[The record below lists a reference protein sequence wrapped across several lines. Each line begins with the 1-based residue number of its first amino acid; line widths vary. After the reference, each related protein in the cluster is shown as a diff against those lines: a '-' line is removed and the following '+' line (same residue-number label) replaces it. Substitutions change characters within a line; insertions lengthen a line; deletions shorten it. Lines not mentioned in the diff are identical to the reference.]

1 MLRSDLDRQPEFKSP
16 KLIELNFRDDAMF
29 VDGQMNFAE
38 SSNVFLKNTAIFSLF
53 MAAGNDE
60 LFNHP
65 RFILLD
71 NIEDKGMEV
80 ERSHLFQRLI
90 VEHSTELPERH
101 QVIYTT
107 SMMNPELELDD
118 YVIGPHYTHD
128 KRTLNVKT

>member
-1 MLRSDLDRQPEFKSP
+1 
-16 KLIELNFRDDAMF
+16 
-29 VDGQMNFAE
+29 
-38 SSNVFLKNTAIFSLF
+38 
-53 MAAGNDE
+53 MAAGKDK

-71 NIEDKGMEV
+71 NVEDKGMEV

-90 VEHSTELPERH
+90 VEHSTELRERH

-128 KRTLNVKT
+128 KRTLMLKI